1 MKNIQWFSQ
10 RLVTQWLNLWD
21 VFESLLKNNP
31 WLINIIDKDL
41 NILFTNWKLLERFSE
56 RSWWK
61 CYEFLKWRTSI
72 CDDCNIKNVF
82 ETWTSTQ
89 FIINDMIYGMF
100 FELSVVPI
108 KDDDW
113 KVLMVV
119 QYVKDVTSNEKT
131 KQELVT
137 ALNLAK
143 SWIKTR
149 DELLGNVSHELRTPL
164 NWISGMLQLL
174 MLKELDAES
183 SNFVSTAYW
192 LVSDLTNTVSEL
204 LTFRDIYFNKVQF
217 KYKEIDFKPLI
228 EWMLFDVRNRCAAKG
243 IEFEFSYNR
252 EIPSKVL
259 LDVDYFKIIL
269 NIFFSN
275 AIRYTKQWKISFSID
290 IKEIKW
296 NTIYLRFVFKD
307 TGIWISS
314 EYVDEILAPFKLWEY
329 FMTKA
334 HSWLWLWLSTANLLL
349 EKMKWNIVVNSQEW
363 VWSVFDVTIPFSFDL
378 WNTLV
383 KSSWI
388 DYTEIFKDKKVLL
401 VEPNIVSSLSLEC
414 SLKEY
419 GCENLDIEIDSVGA
433 LERWINEQYDF
444 LLISENMLWGCIIEK
459 LRAQNP
465 SKIIIVL
472 LSEFKEQSTK
482 IEWVDEIVFVEDH
495 EKIIQ
500 KMADFLN
507 K

>member
-10 RLVTQWLNLWD
+10 RLSTQWLEFWD

-31 WLINIIDKDL
+31 WLITIIDKDL
-41 NILFTNWKLLERFSE
+41 NILFTNWKLLENFSE

-72 CDDCNIKNVF
+72 CEDCNIKNVF
-82 ETWTSTQ
+82 ETWVSTQ
-89 FIINDMIYGMF
+89 LIINDMIPWMF
-100 FELSVVPI
+100 FELSIVPI
-108 KDDDW
+108 KDDAW
-113 KVLMVV
+113 KVVMVV

-174 MLKELDAES
+174 MLKDLDEES
-183 SNFVSTAYW
+183 TNFVKTAYW

-217 KYKEIDFKPLI
+217 KYKEVDFKSLV
-228 EWMLFDVRNRCAAKG
+228 ESLVFDARNRCAAKG
-243 IEFEFSYNR
+243 IEFEFLYNWD
-252 EIPSKVL
+252 IPSKVL
-259 LDVDYFKIIL
+259 LDIDYFKIIL

-275 AIRYTKQWKISFSID
+275 AIRYTKEWKISFSID

-314 EYVDEILAPFKLWEY
+314 EYVNEILAPFKLWEY

-349 EKMKWNIVVNSQEW
+349 EKMKWNIVINSQEW
-363 VWSVFDVTIPFSFDL
+363 VWSVFDVTIPFNFNL
-378 WNTLV
+378 WNPL
-383 KSSWI
+383 SNSI
-388 DYTEIFKDKKVLL
+388 DYREILKDKKVLL
-401 VEPNIVSSLSLEC
+401 VESDVVSSLSLEC

-419 GCENLDIEIDSVGA
+419 GCENLDIEVDHNSA
-433 LERWINEQYDF
+433 LEKNGEQYDF
-444 LLISENMLWGCIIEK
+444 LLISENMLWDDLVQRFK
-459 LRAQNP
+459 SQNMVE
-465 SKIIIVL
+465 SIIVL
-472 LSEFKEQSTK
+472 MSKSMDESNYPK
-482 IEWVDEIVFVEDH
+482 IEGVDEFVFVEDH

-500 KMADFLN
+500 KMAEFLS